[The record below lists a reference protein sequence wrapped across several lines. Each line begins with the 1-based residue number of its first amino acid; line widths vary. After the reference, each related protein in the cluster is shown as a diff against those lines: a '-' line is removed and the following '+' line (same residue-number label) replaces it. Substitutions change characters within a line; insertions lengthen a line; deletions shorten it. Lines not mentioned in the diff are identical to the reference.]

1 VGCAFYQPIPFT
13 CSHDV
18 NPIYLISRDLNQYLG
33 LFICAVIELEKFRWA
48 YGRKWRPVRMPSSV
62 IKLPVDER
70 GDPDFQFMEDYIKS
84 LPFSLNI

>member
-1 VGCAFYQPIPFT
+1 MGCAFYQPIPFT